1 MKEIKKIFIVG
12 GTGRIGTL
20 IISNILNDYGDN
32 CEIIGIQSRGKK
44 EAPNII
50 KNKQIQIYNN
60 IDTALANADII
71 IDASSSECTQNNLQ
85 HIIDNS
91 NLIRY
96 RKNKNPLLY
105 FAITPDEFQDKKTSD
120 ILEKNKKTLSEL
132 KKFIFKRTDKV
143 NTISEFLNNHKK
155 NIDSVLANGGKVIL
169 TDIHRTEKESFS
181 QVLLDFLVKNNYMS
195 PEEKDK
201 LTENEYNNRF
211 DKETNT
217 YKPLDSFYELK
228 NNKSLNLYSYRST
241 QNSDFKETNMVG
253 STHIV
258 EFFDKNGKE
267 LYFNKNGELVNHDK
281 AYIDYFYTDDSIAKT
296 LLTKAFDEYNKLL
309 QSNKKEQY
317 AIGTI

>member
-105 FAITPDEFQDKKTSD
+105 FAIT
-120 ILEKNKKTLSEL
+120 
-132 KKFIFKRTDKV
+132 
-143 NTISEFLNNHKK
+143 
-155 NIDSVLANGGKVIL
+155 VLG
-169 TDIHRTEKESFS
+169 
-181 QVLLDFLVKNNYMS
+181 
-195 PEEKDK
+195 
-201 LTENEYNNRF
+201 
-211 DKETNT
+211 
-217 YKPLDSFYELK
+217 
-228 NNKSLNLYSYRST
+228 
-241 QNSDFKETNMVG
+241 
-253 STHIV
+253 
-258 EFFDKNGKE
+258 
-267 LYFNKNGELVNHDK
+267 
-281 AYIDYFYTDDSIAKT
+281 
-296 LLTKAFDEYNKLL
+296 
-309 QSNKKEQY
+309 
-317 AIGTI
+317 